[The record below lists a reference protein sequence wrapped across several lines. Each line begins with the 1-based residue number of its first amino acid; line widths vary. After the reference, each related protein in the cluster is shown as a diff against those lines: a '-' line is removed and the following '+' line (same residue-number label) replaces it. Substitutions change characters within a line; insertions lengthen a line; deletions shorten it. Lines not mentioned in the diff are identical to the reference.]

1 MNPETIEVYDG
12 LDSDS
17 VTAALA
23 ARQGK
28 ILYEMINNIAT
39 NDDIDA
45 IFA

>member
-1 MNPETIEVYDG
+1 MGEIELYDG

-17 VTAALA
+17 VFYALT

-28 ILYEMINNIAT
+28 ILNEKIENTCTDA
-39 NDDIDA
+39 DIDS